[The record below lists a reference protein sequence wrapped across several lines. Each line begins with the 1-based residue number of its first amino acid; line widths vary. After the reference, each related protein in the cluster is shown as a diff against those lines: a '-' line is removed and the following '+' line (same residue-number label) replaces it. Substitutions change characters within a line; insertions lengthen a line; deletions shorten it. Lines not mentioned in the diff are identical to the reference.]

1 MLRIVFINALMFLL
15 PFAVYGAYFYLARR
29 KSRKQNFWNEAPLL
43 WLLGASTV
51 LVVAVM
57 FTLVSFSGGEPGGT
71 YISPRLE
78 NGVIQPGRIE

>member
-29 KSRKQNFWNEAPLL
+29 GAGKQSFWNEAPLF
-43 WLLGASTV
+43 WLLSASTL
-51 LVVAVM
+51 LVFAAMV
-57 FTLVSFSGGEPGGT
+57 TLVSFSGGEPGGT